1 MYMKITRLNTKF
13 SLQHT
18 PVLPNGGKLQTI
30 TDNNKFKNIMDE
42 NMLKRYEKR
51 INRVKYLKG
60 SYMNNTK
67 WKKLFTTICKNSIVY
82 CPCEVRVKLLGEDNN
97 LFRISLYLENEEY
110 TRDDISG
117 PPTRLSDIEYLV
129 MTLQSKDEMFRL
141 EKLINELG
149 KYEYQLDDETYTI
162 KIYGYK

>member
-1 MYMKITRLNTKF
+1 MTDNKRIN
-13 SLQHT
+13 
-18 PVLPNGGKLQTI
+18 LPKVDYPSNV

-67 WKKLFTTICKNSIVY
+67 WKKLFTTIRKNSIVY

>member
-1 MYMKITRLNTKF
+1 
-13 SLQHT
+13 
-18 PVLPNGGKLQTI
+18 
-30 TDNNKFKNIMDE
+30 
-42 NMLKRYEKR
+42 MLKRYEKR

-141 EKLINELG
+141 EKFINELG

>member
-1 MYMKITRLNTKF
+1 M
-13 SLQHT
+13 
-18 PVLPNGGKLQTI
+18 
-30 TDNNKFKNIMDE
+30 
-42 NMLKRYEKR
+42 
-51 INRVKYLKG
+51 
-60 SYMNNTK
+60 
-67 WKKLFTTICKNSIVY
+67 
-82 CPCEVRVKLLGEDNN
+82 KLLGEDNN

-141 EKLINELG
+141 ENLSTNSVNI
-149 KYEYQLDDETYTI
+149 EYQLDDETYTI

>member
-1 MYMKITRLNTKF
+1 MTDNKRIN
-13 SLQHT
+13 
-18 PVLPNGGKLQTI
+18 LPKVDYPSNV

-42 NMLKRYEKR
+42 NMLKRYEER

-67 WKKLFTTICKNSIVY
+67 WKKLFTTIRKNSIVY

-162 KIYGYK
+162 KIYGYT

>member
-1 MYMKITRLNTKF
+1 MTDNKRIN
-13 SLQHT
+13 
-18 PVLPNGGKLQTI
+18 LPKVDYPSDV

-67 WKKLFTTICKNSIVY
+67 WKKLFTTIRKNSIVY

-117 PPTRLSDIEYLV
+117 TPTRLSDIEYLV

>member
-1 MYMKITRLNTKF
+1 MTDNKRIN
-13 SLQHT
+13 
-18 PVLPNGGKLQTI
+18 LPKVDYPSNV

-67 WKKLFTTICKNSIVY
+67 WKKLFTTIRKNSIVY

-129 MTLQSKDEMFRL
+129 MTIQSKDEMFRL

>member
-1 MYMKITRLNTKF
+1 MTDNKRIN
-13 SLQHT
+13 
-18 PVLPNGGKLQTI
+18 LPKVDYPSNV

-67 WKKLFTTICKNSIVY
+67 WKKLFTTIRKNSIVY

-117 PPTRLSDIEYLV
+117 TPTRLSDIEYLV

>member
-1 MYMKITRLNTKF
+1 MTDNKRIN
-13 SLQHT
+13 
-18 PVLPNGGKLQTI
+18 LPKVDYPSNV

-42 NMLKRYEKR
+42 NVLKRYEKR

-67 WKKLFTTICKNSIVY
+67 WKKLFTTIRKNSIVY

-117 PPTRLSDIEYLV
+117 TPTRLSDIEYLV

>member
-1 MYMKITRLNTKF
+1 MTDNKRIN
-13 SLQHT
+13 
-18 PVLPNGGKLQTI
+18 LPKVDYPSNV
-30 TDNNKFKNIMDE
+30 TDNNRFKNIMDE

-67 WKKLFTTICKNSIVY
+67 WKKLFTTIRKNSIVY

>member
-1 MYMKITRLNTKF
+1 MTDNKRIN
-13 SLQHT
+13 
-18 PVLPNGGKLQTI
+18 LPKVDYPSNV

-42 NMLKRYEKR
+42 NMLKRYENR

-67 WKKLFTTICKNSIVY
+67 WKKLFTTIRKNSIVY

>member
-1 MYMKITRLNTKF
+1 
-13 SLQHT
+13 
-18 PVLPNGGKLQTI
+18 
-30 TDNNKFKNIMDE
+30 MDE

-67 WKKLFTTICKNSIVY
+67 WKKLFTTIRKNSIVY